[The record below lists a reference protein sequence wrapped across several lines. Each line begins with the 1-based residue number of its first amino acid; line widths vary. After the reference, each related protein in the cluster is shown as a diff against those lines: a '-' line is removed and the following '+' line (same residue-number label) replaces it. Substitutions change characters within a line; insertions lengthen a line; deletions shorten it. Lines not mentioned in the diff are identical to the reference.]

1 MNPADTPIR
10 SATDQPPNP
19 SATATAHV
27 SGSASFKVQPKHLTR
42 LAIVYV
48 RQSTPQQVF
57 NNREST
63 QRQYALDRRAMQLG
77 WSPDRIEV
85 VDEDQGHSGA
95 DAQSRHGFQSILA
108 RIVQDQVG
116 IVLGLEM
123 SRLARSNKDWHQLL
137 ETCAI
142 FQTLLAD
149 QDGVYDPTDYNDR
162 LLLGLKGTISEA
174 ELHILRSR
182 MYEGMLNKARRG
194 EIVNHPPIGYVK
206 AAKGELALDP
216 DAQVQTVVRILFAQF
231 DRLGTVSGLLRYL
244 VREGIHIPVRPHYG
258 VERGQLV
265 WRRPNRITL
274 QTLLRHP
281 VYAGF
286 YRWGHRSVDRR
297 RKVPGR
303 RNTGRT
309 VRAPKDC
316 LVLLPD
322 RCPAYITPE
331 RFWANQDRLTANR
344 AGAAT
349 PGAPRRG
356 PALLGGLLLCGRCGY
371 RLMVN
376 YNDGGRSLRYCC
388 SRGLTSYGEME
399 CQTLSGRR
407 LDALVAEQVLAV
419 LQPAALALHLAA
431 AEDIEQQRKLLHQN
445 WQQQLQRADYQ
456 VERARRQYQSVEPD
470 NRLVASELE
479 RLWEEALRQQGRLRV
494 EYEQFCQSQPA
505 RLSAQEREQIR
516 QLAQDIPALW
526 RAETTTAEDRK
537 RLVRILIEKVEV
549 EVQGKTEQ
557 VKVAIHWSGGSVSR
571 HELVRTVQRYEQLAD
586 YPRLCARVEELRQQG
601 KSMEEVA
608 ACLNEEGFHPP
619 KRVERFTGGM
629 VCGFWT
635 RQCEKGSGRKGLACL
650 LEKGEWLLGDLA
662 RQLGIPQVTL
672 HRWRKGGW
680 LRARKL
686 EDSGGHWAIWASGPE
701 RKRLA
706 QLRQYQEKHPNQPIP
721 PELITPQLPTRK

>member
-1 MNPADTPIR
+1 MTHADDPSR
-10 SATDQPPNP
+10 SSTDQPLSTIQTPP
-19 SATATAHV
+19 LFA
-27 SGSASFKVQPKHLTR
+27 SASVKVQPKHLAR

-57 NNREST
+57 HNREST
-63 QRQYALDRRAMQLG
+63 DRQYALDRRAVQLG
-77 WSPDRIEV
+77 WGPDRVEV

-95 DAQSRHGFQSILA
+95 DAQGRAGFQSILA

-123 SRLARSNKDWHQLL
+123 SRLARANKDWHQLL

-174 ELHILRSR
+174 ELHLLRSR

-206 AAKGELALDP
+206 SGKGELALDP
-216 DAQVQTVVRILFAQF
+216 DAQVQTVVGILFEQF

-258 VERGQLV
+258 EQRGQLV

-286 YRWGHRSVDRR
+286 YRWGHRSVDPR
-297 RKVPGR
+297 RKIPGR
-303 RNTGRT
+303 RNTGRR
-309 VRAPKDC
+309 VRPPKDC

-322 RCPAYITPE
+322 RCPAYITPQ
-331 RFWANQDRLTANR
+331 RFWINQDRLTANR
-344 AGAAT
+344 AGAL
-349 PGAPRRG
+349 G
-356 PALLGGLLLCGRCGY
+356 PALLGGLLVCGRCGY

-419 LQPAALALHLAA
+419 LVPAALELHLAA
-431 AEDIEQQRKLLHQN
+431 AADIEQQRKLLHQN
-445 WQQQLQRADYQ
+445 WQQQLQRVDYQ
-456 VERARRQYQSVEPD
+456 VDRAYRQYQSVDPE
-470 NRLVASELE
+470 NRLVASALE
-479 RLWEEALRQQGRLRV
+479 RLWEEALREQGRLRA
-494 EYEQFCQSQPA
+494 EYEQFCQGQPA
-505 RLSAQEREQIR
+505 RLSPPEREQIR

-549 EVQGKTEQ
+549 EVQGQTEQ

-571 HELVRTVQRYEQLAD
+571 HDLVRTVQRYEQLAD
-586 YPRLCARVEELRQQG
+586 YPRLCARVDELRQQG

-608 ACLNEEGFHPP
+608 ACLNAEGFHPP

-635 RQCEKGSGRKGLACL
+635 RQCEKGGGRQGLACL
-650 LEKGEWLLGDLA
+650 LAKGEWLLGDLA

-680 LRARKL
+680 VRARKL
-686 EDSGGHWAIWASGPE
+686 ADSGGHWAIWANGPE
-701 RKRLA
+701 RRRMA
-706 QLRQYQEKHPNQPIP
+706 RLRQYQEKHPNQSIP
-721 PELITPQLPTRK
+721 RELTTPQPPTGK